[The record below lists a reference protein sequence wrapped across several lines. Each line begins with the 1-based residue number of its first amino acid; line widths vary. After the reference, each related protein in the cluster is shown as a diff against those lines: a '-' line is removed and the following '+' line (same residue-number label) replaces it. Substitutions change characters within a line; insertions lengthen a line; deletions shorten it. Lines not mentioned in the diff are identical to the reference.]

1 MFARYRCDEHS
12 NVKKIRLTLQQQ
24 RDIYRD
30 GFVVLPKIIP
40 EEMVNEARR
49 EININLSDTRTHA
62 TGAKTLAEIKTAG
75 EILAATGSE
84 KVILNLFNC
93 TDVKKTVEAF
103 FGREIK
109 PPEGAQVAV
118 RFPQE
123 PGEDVNESGYKDKDT
138 PFYGWCGHLDGLW
151 NGGDRIP
158 EIGKELTPH
167 QNHKWYS
174 DPSRNGCYRTYD
186 QKCNVQ
192 NFTALVGIALS
203 DQTIEGCGNLGLLKG
218 AHHRMGEFFQQQ
230 RDAGGPL
237 GPDGPAW
244 DREHSEAPNGHGLRH
259 YPEQVR
265 AAFREDAVQ
274 TTDGRYWPKPTLVK
288 VKAGDAVIVHYATP
302 HSVTRVQSPDP
313 RFMVYFRVSAPRKKE
328 NLQVYPDA
336 LCNIWLE
343 WRGMQNFV
351 KANDTK

>member
-1 MFARYRCDEHS
+1 
-12 NVKKIRLTLQQQ
+12 VKKIGLTLQQQ

-30 GFVVLPKIIP
+30 GFVVLSNIIP
-40 EEMVNEARR
+40 QEMVNAARR
-49 EININLSDTRTHA
+49 EINMNLGDVRAGAMGAENLSD
-62 TGAKTLAEIKTAG
+62 IKTATKTL
-75 EILAATGSE
+75 ERVGSD
-84 KVILNLFNC
+84 KVILDLFNN

-103 FGREIK
+103 FGRRIK
-109 PPEGAQVAV
+109 PAAVAQLAIP
-118 RFPQE
+118 FPQK
-123 PGEDVNESGYKDKDT
+123 PGENVNESGYHDKDT

-167 QNHKWYS
+167 RRHKWYS

-186 QKCNVQ
+186 QNCNVH

-218 AHHRMGEFFQQQ
+218 AHHRIGEFFQQQ

-237 GPDGPAW
+237 GPDGPGW
-244 DREHSEAPNGHGLRH
+244 KREHTEAPNGHGLRH

-265 AAFREDAVQ
+265 AAFRKDALQ

-288 VKAGDAVIVHYATP
+288 VRAGDALIVHFATP
-302 HSVTRVQSPDP
+302 HSVTRVQGPDP
-313 RFMVYFRVSAPRKKE
+313 RFMVYFRASAPRKE
-328 NLQVYPDA
+328 AHLQVYPDA
-336 LCNIWLE
+336 LCDIWLE

-351 KANDTK
+351 KEHDAKERRRKEFAIS